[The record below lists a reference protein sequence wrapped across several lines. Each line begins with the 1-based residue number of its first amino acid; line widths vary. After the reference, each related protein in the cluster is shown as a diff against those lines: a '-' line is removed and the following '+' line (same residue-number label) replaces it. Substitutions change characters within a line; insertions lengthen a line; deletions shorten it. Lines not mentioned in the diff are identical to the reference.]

1 MLNANSFFD
10 LDSFEHAALF
20 EGITNVWEALARI
33 KSYLETYF
41 QSHGPQ
47 ILGEVDPGAFLSD
60 DSIFLGEGSV
70 VEAGAYIAGP
80 THIGR
85 NTVIR
90 HGAYIRGNVV
100 IGDHCIVGH
109 ASEVKNAIMLDGS
122 HVPHFAYVGDSILGN
137 RVNLGA
143 GTKLSN
149 LTVVSIKDPIAGK
162 RPTLEITIGG
172 VLCDTGLDKLGA
184 ILGDD
189 VQTGCNTVT
198 NPGCLIGP
206 RTLVYSNVSLRK
218 GYYPPD
224 SIIKLRQTLEVVQR
238 D

>member
-1 MLNANSFFD
+1 MLNANNFFD

-20 EGITNVWEALARI
+20 EGITNVWEALPRI
-33 KSYLETYF
+33 NSYLEAYF
-41 QSHGPQ
+41 QSHDPQ
-47 ILGEVDPGAFLSD
+47 VLGEVDPGAFLSD

-80 THIGR
+80 TYIGR

-100 IGDHCIVGH
+100 IGDNCVVGH

-122 HVPHFAYVGDSILGN
+122 HAPHFAYVGDSILGN

-149 LTVVSIKDPIAGK
+149 LTILSTKDPITGK